1 MDEGA
6 IMPATFYV
14 VGVGP
19 GDPRLLTL
27 RAAEVLR
34 HCPVWLVP
42 SAFADG
48 EHGGQSGSM
57 ALKIAESAVASEG
70 KIIISHHFP
79 MKPVPM
85 RRRQT
90 GGGEPVAPEVAAS
103 WRWAAATVIAH
114 LAAGRDVAFPTLGDP
129 AIYSTGFYLLET
141 LRAAKTGIGIEVIPG
156 VSSPSSAS
164 AEAMSPLCL
173 GDERTV
179 IIPAAFDDQG
189 IRELLAICQVVVFM
203 KVHKSIPRLIALLDE
218 FGLTEHAVLVER
230 ASLPNQR
237 LWTDIRQA
245 ATIGLHYF
253 STMIVRKPP
262 EINHGQVAAP

>member
-6 IMPATFYV
+6 VMPGKFYV

-42 SAFADG
+42 SAFARGGHTG
-48 EHGGQSGSM
+48 EGGST
-57 ALKIAESAVASEG
+57 ALKIAEGVVESKG
-70 KIIISHHFP
+70 KTIISHHFP
-79 MKPVPM
+79 MKPVP
-85 RRRQT
+85 R
-90 GGGEPVAPEVAAS
+90 GGDAGPEVIAA
-103 WRWAAATVIAH
+103 WQTAAAEVVVH

-141 LRAAKTGIGIEVIPG
+141 LRATEAGISIEVIPG
-156 VSSPSSAS
+156 ISAPSSAS
-164 AEAMSPLCL
+164 AAVVHPLCL
-173 GDERTV
+173 GDERIV
-179 IIPAAFDDQG
+179 IIPAVFDDQG
-189 IRELLAICQVVVFM
+189 IRELLAICQVAVFM
-203 KVHKSIPRLIALLDE
+203 KVHKSVPRLIALLDE

-230 ASLPNQR
+230 ASLPDQR
-237 LWTDIRQA
+237 IWTDIRQA
-245 ATIGLHYF
+245 ETVRLHYF

-262 EINHGQVAAP
+262 AINHRPAAAS